1 MIRVDL
7 VAIITVKEHRK
18 LLQLKIHFSTLS
30 HREPS
35 FLDLQEVR
43 GVDGRGMLLD
53 VLFSW
58 ISTYFLIQ
66 N

>member
-1 MIRVDL
+1 MIHVDL
-7 VAIITVKEHRK
+7 VAIKTVKEHGK

-35 FLDLQEVR
+35 LLGLQEVR

-58 ISTYFLIQ
+58 ISTYFLVQ